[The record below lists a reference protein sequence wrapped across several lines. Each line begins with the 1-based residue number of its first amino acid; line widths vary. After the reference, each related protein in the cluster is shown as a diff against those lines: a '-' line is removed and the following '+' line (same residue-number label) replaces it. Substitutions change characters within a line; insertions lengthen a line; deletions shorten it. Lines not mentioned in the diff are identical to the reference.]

1 MKKANCKLN
10 LSFWFSIFAIAFSTI
25 TIGLFFWK
33 VAPCSDGDAL
43 TFIGVIAAFIGLS
56 VTLVIGFQIF
66 STISMKDKLKEMDLL
81 KDELMNTN
89 KELLSTKYNLY
100 MLESELKGTISYS
113 EGMIYYGQN
122 KYSEAFEKIQSAI
135 TYYSNLDS
143 QKEILDAYVGLLSVC
158 ADKISEEEFDS
169 KNKKLMID
177 VLLTSIQ
184 NCNFKLKETKYYFV
198 IKKDYENVYNRFV
211 AKVISYKK

>member
-113 EGMIYYGQN
+113 EGMIYY
-122 KYSEAFEKIQSAI
+122 E
-135 TYYSNLDS
+135 
-143 QKEILDAYVGLLSVC
+143 
-158 ADKISEEEFDS
+158 
-169 KNKKLMID
+169 
-177 VLLTSIQ
+177 
-184 NCNFKLKETKYYFV
+184 
-198 IKKDYENVYNRFV
+198 
-211 AKVISYKK
+211 

>member
-1 MKKANCKLN
+1 
-10 LSFWFSIFAIAFSTI
+10 
-25 TIGLFFWK
+25 
-33 VAPCSDGDAL
+33 
-43 TFIGVIAAFIGLS
+43 
-56 VTLVIGFQIF
+56 
-66 STISMKDKLKEMDLL
+66 MKDKLKEMDLL

-122 KYSEAFEKIQSAI
+122 KYSEAFKKIQSAI

-177 VLLTSIQ
+177 VLLTSI
-184 NCNFKLKETKYYFV
+184 
-198 IKKDYENVYNRFV
+198 
-211 AKVISYKK
+211 